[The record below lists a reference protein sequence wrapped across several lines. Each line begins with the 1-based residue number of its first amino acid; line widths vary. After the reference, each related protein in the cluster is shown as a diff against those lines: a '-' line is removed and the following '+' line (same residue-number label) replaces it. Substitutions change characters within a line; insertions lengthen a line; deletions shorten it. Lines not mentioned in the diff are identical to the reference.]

1 VCDGIICYGGG
12 RACVYVDEMIYG
24 SISISS
30 SKALIV
36 LRDYA
41 GEALESLLTDTMFSH
56 NTSVSRQ
63 CVSHQPFY
71 YLLYSAAARADTA
84 RIYSYEKSRA
94 VGAERVL
101 EPVNISIISVCQRKG
116 RSLARSSLYEL
127 KSLSAPD

>member
-1 VCDGIICYGGG
+1 MVLFAKAAE
-12 RACVYVDEMIYG
+12 RVYVDEMIYG

-56 NTSVSRQ
+56 NTSASRQ

-71 YLLYSAAARADTA
+71 YLLLRRRPGRYSSHIAMKKPA
-84 RIYSYEKSRA
+84 
-94 VGAERVL
+94 
-101 EPVNISIISVCQRKG
+101 
-116 RSLARSSLYEL
+116 
-127 KSLSAPD
+127 LSAQKEFWSQ